1 MAASIK
7 NRLAYFAAAALV
19 TLLACG
25 FLAAQPADVYAT
37 TATKGAK
44 VHTLKENVTYTQYD
58 ATGDRKADTVKVA
71 TSYQDGY
78 IGNKITVY
86 LNGKKAF
93 AKSTWFYSVKAQLIQ
108 LKNGKC
114 FMYLYAPMDNGDAEV
129 CALYQVKNGKL
140 KRVINFNKGLGSK
153 IGSHVGGEVKK
164 VSGNSMTVS
173 FRAMSYMAG
182 SISADY
188 TYKYKSGT
196 LKKTSKTG
204 KLHVGTTSHKNTYK
218 SKKVITAYKNTKCT
232 SKKFTIKKG
241 AKVKFLKTYVKDN
254 TVRFQVKSGG
264 KTGWIKVANHYESPL
279 MHKYLYTPGFYA
291 YEPPFV
297 GLVLA
302 G

>member
-7 NRLAYFAAAALV
+7 NRLAYFVTAALV
-19 TLLACG
+19 VLLACG
-25 FLAAQPADVYAT
+25 FLATQPTDAYAT
-37 TATKGAK
+37 TAAKGAK

-71 TSYQDGY
+71 TSYDNY
-78 IGNKITVY
+78 DFGNKITVY
-86 LNGKKAF
+86 LNGKRAF
-93 AKSTWFYSVKAQLIQ
+93 SKSTIFYYVEAQLIQ

-114 FMYLYAPMDNGDAEV
+114 FIYLFAPIDNGDAEV

-153 IGSHVGGEVKK
+153 IGYHVGGQVKK

-173 FRAMSYMAG
+173 FTSMSYMTG
-182 SISADY
+182 FISANY

-196 LKKTSKTG
+196 LKKTSTTG
-204 KLHVGTTSHKNTYK
+204 KLSVGFTPKSTYK
-218 SKKVITAYKNTKCT
+218 TKKAITAYKNTKCT

-241 AKVKFLKTYVKDN
+241 AKVKFLKTYVKGN

-264 KTGWIKVANHYESPL
+264 KTGWIKVATRYDSPL
-279 MHKYLYTPGFYA
+279 MYKYQYRPGSYTH
-291 YEPPFV
+291 EPPFE
-297 GLVLA
+297 GIILA

>member
-7 NRLAYFAAAALV
+7 NRLAYFAAATLV

-25 FLAAQPADVYAT
+25 FLATQPTDAYAT
-37 TATKGAK
+37 TAAKGAK
-44 VHTLKENVTYTQYD
+44 VHTLKENATYTQYD
-58 ATGDRKADTVKVA
+58 ATGDRKADTVKVS

-93 AKSTWFYSVKAQLIQ
+93 VKSTWFYSVKAQLIQ

-129 CALYQVKNGKL
+129 CALYQIKNGKL

-153 IGSHVGGEVKK
+153 IGNHVGGEVKK

-173 FRAMSYMAG
+173 FTAMSYMAS

-196 LKKTSKTG
+196 LKKTSSTG
-204 KLHVGTTSHKNTYK
+204 KLTVGFKGNNTYK
-218 SKKVITAYKNTKCT
+218 TKKAITAYKNTKCT
-232 SKKFTIKKG
+232 SKKFTIKKD
-241 AKVKFLKTYVKDN
+241 AKVKFLKTYVKGN

-264 KTGWIKVANHYESPL
+264 KTGWIKVANRYDSPL
-279 MHKYLYTPGFYA
+279 MHKYLYTPGFYT